1 MRRKPRV
8 SQLAQNVEEN
18 CTNITR
24 YFAQRDNQDEFN
36 LNVKGNSVLNKKNEK
51 KKKSKARLR

>member
-8 SQLAQNVEEN
+8 SQLAQNVEED

-36 LNVKGNSVLNKKNEK
+36 LNVKGNSVLNKKM
-51 KKKSKARLR
+51 KKKSEARVR